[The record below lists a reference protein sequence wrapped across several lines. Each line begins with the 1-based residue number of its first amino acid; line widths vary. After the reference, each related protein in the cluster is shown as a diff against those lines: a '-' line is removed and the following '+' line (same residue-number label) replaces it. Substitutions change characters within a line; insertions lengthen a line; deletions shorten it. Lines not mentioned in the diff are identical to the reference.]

1 MSVKELDASTF
12 SILTG
17 KARSAP
23 RISLHWDPVRIEAL
37 RAKASA
43 QHLAEFE
50 SASARGQLAAAA
62 GNLDE
67 AERVLLSILHQFRRL
82 YPDNPHFFT
91 HIVQL
96 ALAMQAL
103 DLVGRFLN
111 NQYGTPDMFLV
122 TFGQATSD
130 PAINLVTVDDTGR
143 CHFTVDP
150 RIPGTGQADYF
161 VGHWLSSAGLWVSYC
176 RGRDWEAGQILMNSG
191 EAGGAPGLAYCGN
204 KSEHI
209 LVPDAYFLDWE
220 GYRGLRGKLQQ
231 GTYVMGIAPGCRLLA
246 RQQHRNSCRGERL
259 GVFATHSNVPACVET
274 SGRTRRWHIED
285 RAGRDPKRAA
295 GNKGIPVLC
304 ENTQRRS
311 IF

>member
-17 KARSAP
+17 KARGAP
-23 RISLHWDPVRIEAL
+23 RISLHWDSVRIEVL

-50 SASARGQLAAAA
+50 CAGARGQLAAAA
-62 GNLDE
+62 GDFDE
-67 AERVLLSILHQFRRL
+67 AERVLLSILHEFKRL

-111 NQYGTPDMFLV
+111 DRYGTPDMFLV

-161 VGHWLSSAGLWVSYC
+161 VGHWLSSAPLWGLLLS
-176 RGRDWEAGQILMNSG
+176 R
-191 EAGGAPGLAYCGN
+191 PGLGGRAD
-204 KSEHI
+204 
-209 LVPDAYFLDWE
+209 PDELGRSWRRSGSSLLWKQA
-220 GYRGLRGKLQQ
+220 R
-231 GTYVMGIAPGCRLLA
+231 AHPGAGRLLP
-246 RQQHRNSCRGERL
+246 QLGRL
-259 GVFATHSNVPACVET
+259 
-274 SGRTRRWHIED
+274 
-285 RAGRDPKRAA
+285 
-295 GNKGIPVLC
+295 
-304 ENTQRRS
+304 
-311 IF
+311 